1 MPSWI
6 QDPKT
11 LKLIPKDDYYRNQDS
26 GSGLQIMGD
35 LQPFVSPITGE
46 TIYTRSQLR
55 AHNNQHGVTNLA
67 DYGPDWF
74 DKKAKE
80 RQQQIKGTK
89 NQRIETILRAIAE
102 HGG

>member
-11 LKLIPKDDYYRNQDS
+11 LKLIPKEEYYRDQER
-26 GSGLQIMGD
+26 GALQIMGD
-35 LQPFVSPITGE
+35 LQPFVSPVTGE

-55 AHNNQHGVTNLA
+55 EHNRQHGVTNLA

-80 RQQQIKGTK
+80 RQQQIRGTK
-89 NQRIETILRAIAE
+89 QQRIETILRAFAE